1 MSLSKMTDAEIIAIV
16 EPLMDNC
23 LTGSTERDH
32 AKHVRDF
39 TDRLRAI
46 VTPEN
51 LAAQLESGQPT
62 YGYFAER
69 ELIGIFRRPG
79 RVGVVWRQFMT
90 KADGEFVNHAVFVEK
105 DVRVLIDHCLIC

>member
-1 MSLSKMTDAEIIAIV
+1 MSLSQMTDAEILAIV

-23 LTGSTERDH
+23 LAGSTERDH

-46 VTPEN
+46 VTLEN

-62 YGYFAER
+62 NGYFAER
-69 ELIGIFRRPG
+69 ELIGIFRRPH
-79 RVGVVWRQFMT
+79 RVGVVWRQFLT

-105 DVRVLIDHCLIC
+105 DGRVLIDHCLIC

>member
-1 MSLSKMTDAEIIAIV
+1 MSLAGKTDAEILAID

-23 LTGSTERDH
+23 LAGSTERDY

-46 VTPEN
+46 VTPEH

-62 YGYFAER
+62 NGYFAER
-69 ELIGIFRRPG
+69 ELMGIFRRPD
-79 RVGVVWRQFMT
+79 RVGVVWRQFLT
-90 KADGEFVNHAVFVEK
+90 KAEDEFVNHAVFVEK
-105 DVRVLIDHCLIC
+105 DGRVLIDHCLIF

>member
-1 MSLSKMTDAEIIAIV
+1 MTDAEILAIV

-23 LTGSTERDH
+23 LAGSTERDH

-62 YGYFAER
+62 NGYFAER
-69 ELIGIFRRPG
+69 ELIGIFAG
-79 RVGVVWRQFMT
+79 RAASASSGASFSQRQR
-90 KADGEFVNHAVFVEK
+90 AS
-105 DVRVLIDHCLIC
+105 L

>member
-1 MSLSKMTDAEIIAIV
+1 MLLAGKTDAEILAIV

-23 LTGSTERDH
+23 LAGSTERDH
-32 AKHVRDF
+32 AMHVRDF

-62 YGYFAER
+62 DGYFAER
-69 ELIGIFRRPG
+69 ELIGIFRRPD
-79 RVGVVWRQFMT
+79 RVGVVWRQFLT
-90 KADGEFVNHAVFVEK
+90 KAEGEFVNHAVFVEH
-105 DVRVLIDHCLIC
+105 DGRVLIDHCLIC

>member
-1 MSLSKMTDAEIIAIV
+1 MSLAQKTDVETLAII

-23 LTGSTERDH
+23 LAGSIERDH

-39 TDRLRAI
+39 TDRLQAI

-62 YGYFAER
+62 NVYFAER

-79 RVGVVWRQFMT
+79 RVGVVWRQFLT
-90 KADGEFVNHAVFVEK
+90 KAEGEFVNHAVFVEK
-105 DVRVLIDHCLIC
+105 DGRVLIDHCLIC